1 VTEPRDGAAPA
12 APARALGGATLAR
25 AAYGAALCCAPGP
38 MLRLEG
44 GPGAEA
50 SPGARTVARILGGRH
65 IAQAALSAMRPTPA
79 VLALGAGTD
88 VLHSASMLALAALDR
103 PRRRLGLSDGLVAA
117 AFAAGGCALARR
129 RLPAGPVSAPAAA
142 ALPSLP

>member
-1 VTEPRDGAAPA
+1 M
-12 APARALGGATLAR
+12 R
-25 AAYGAALCCAPGP
+25 AAYGAALCCAPAP

-50 SPGARTVARILGGRH
+50 GPGARAVARVLGVRH
-65 IAQAALSAMRPTPA
+65 LAQAVLSLARPTPA

-88 VLHSASMLALAALDR
+88 ALHSTSMIALAALDH
-103 PRRRLGLSDGLVAA
+103 PRRRLGLSDSLVAA
-117 AFAAGGCALARR
+117 AFAGGTWALARSAR
-129 RLPAGPVSAPAAA
+129 PGPAPPTGATPAPGAAPAPRAA

>member
-1 VTEPRDGAAPA
+1 VTAPADGADQVLFDW
-12 APARALGGATLAR
+12 ALGVTTLVR

-44 GPGAEA
+44 GPGAGD
-50 SPGARTVARILGGRH
+50 SPGTRAVARVLGGRH
-65 IAQAALSAMRPTPA
+65 VVQAVASAMRPAPA

-88 VLHSASMLALAALDR
+88 VLHSASMIALAALDR
-103 PRRRLGLSDGLVAA
+103 PRRRLGLSDSLVAA
-117 AFAAGGCALARR
+117 AFAAGGWALASRSR
-129 RLPAGPVSAPAAA
+129 AGPSPAPAAA